1 MRDYKHI
8 MIEAERRRRGLVD
21 EEPLRD
27 KILGGVFVLFLILV
41 AAFL

>member
-8 MIEAERRRRGLVD
+8 MIEAERRRRGLID
-21 EEPLRD
+21 REPVSD
-27 KILGGVFVLFLILV
+27 KVLGGLFVLMLFLV